1 MLRNNSHDRW
11 FWTWEVRRVFP
22 NGHLDGMV
30 ERSTGERISFVIRKL
45 YQRVLWYINWICALI
60 LYTLKLTKKYWLTTS
75 KAPSSPVEDYHVLK
89 KVGSDILNEGVCR
102 DKLFPMDHSMY
113 GKLENPFPGLINLGI
128 RRRLANGKNQNETE
142 HWAAA
147 LIPATCIPECTHF
160 YSNPWNGSLA
170 VPLVAVFPARPF
182 NNFPWISDLQVK
194 GWKST

>member
-1 MLRNNSHDRW
+1 MLRNNSHNRW
-11 FWTWEVRRVFP
+11 FWTWKVRRVFP
-22 NGHLDGMV
+22 NEHLDGMI

-60 LYTLKLTKKYWLTTS
+60 LYTLKLTKKYLLTTS
-75 KAPSSPVEDYHVLK
+75 KAASSPVEDYHVLK

-147 LIPATCIPECTHF
+147 LTPAYPNAPISIPIRGTVLLRYF
-160 YSNPWNGSLA
+160 
-170 VPLVAVFPARPF
+170 
-182 NNFPWISDLQVK
+182 LQDH
-194 GWKST
+194 STTSVNLGFAGERMKININ